1 MNKKLIV
8 PLLLGALVLL
18 ALYLTG
24 QIGHKEDGAPPLYGN
39 VDIREAT
46 LSFRVAG
53 RVASVLV
60 DEGAHIKAGE
70 LLATLGLS
78 AFRRAS

>member
-24 QIGHKEDGAPPLYGN
+24 QIGHKEDGAPPPLWQ
-39 VDIREAT
+39 
-46 LSFRVAG
+46 
-53 RVASVLV
+53 
-60 DEGAHIKAGE
+60 
-70 LLATLGLS
+70 
-78 AFRRAS
+78 RRYP